1 VLLGAIVVSATVR
14 TIERKEAELTKIR
27 QESQQLLEEKN
38 LLEKQKVEL
47 EQSNEQLKKQ
57 IEAKAQVRVASAKS
71 GYSTWY
77 TGNCFEAIRNNW
89 PAELYPVAQAVVRA
103 ESGGH
108 PGRIS
113 PTNDHGCF
121 QLNKGYAS
129 WGRAVYDADFN
140 AKQAYRMY
148 QSRGWQPWSAYKNG
162 AYRRF
167 L

>member
-1 VLLGAIVVSATVR
+1 VSATIR
-14 TIERKEAELTKIR
+14 TIERKEAELNKIR
-27 QESQQLLEEKN
+27 QESQQLLEEKK
-38 LLEKQKVEL
+38 LLEQRSIEL

-57 IEAKAQVRVASAKS
+57 LEAKAQVRVASAKTSKS
-71 GYSTWY
+71 GYSDWY
-77 TGNCFEAIRNNW
+77 TGNCFTAIRNNW
-89 PAELYPVAQAVVRA
+89 PAELYQVAQAVVRA

-113 PTNDHGCF
+113 STNDHGCF

-148 QSRGWQPWSAYKNG
+148 QSRGWQPWTAYKNG